1 MTSQSLYNLKV
12 CQSPIR
18 EFNNIYLLGIINSL
32 LLSYYFIQSFGSYKK
47 LFPRSL
53 IEKIKDLPI
62 KIPENDREKEV
73 ASKII
78 ERTNILLNSNEKDGN
93 KLEHIQKEIDDLVFI
108 IYTIPDSQKQHI
120 LKFMNRQI

>member
-1 MTSQSLYNLKV
+1 MTSQSLYNLKI
-12 CQSPIR
+12 CQSPIK

-47 LFPRSL
+47 LFPRIL

-62 KIPENDREKEV
+62 KIPQNEREKEI

-78 ERTNILLNSNEKDGN
+78 ERTKILLNSTEKDG
-93 KLEHIQKEIDDLVFI
+93 KKFEHMQKEVDDLVFI
-108 IYTIPDSQKQHI
+108 IYAIPDSQKQHI
-120 LKFMNRQI
+120 LEFMNR